1 MRPAKSACA
10 SCRRRPACSAAG
22 RPSTAPTRAHAGSRS
37 RRRSKRSSAR
47 SCSSAS
53 NRSPTGAQAKADR
66 LSHVAHR
73 VTLIP
78 GDGIGPEVAAATK
91 LVLDAADV
99 GIEWIERAAGS
110 TALESHGDLLPD
122 ETLDSIRDARVA
134 IKGPITTPVGTGFRS
149 VNVALRQELDLFAAV
164 RPARAL
170 PGVKIRHPSVNLVVV
185 RENTEDLY
193 QGIEYERGEPAT
205 ASLRD
210 ELRALGGHEIPTDA
224 GVTIKPISV
233 TGTQRIVRFAFEYAR
248 RNRRRKV
255 TVGHKANVMR
265 FSDGIFL
272 ETARAVA
279 SDFADVPWE
288 EVQIDRLSSRLAKDP
303 GMFDVLLLPN
313 LYGDIVSDLCAG
325 LVGGLGLIP
334 GANIGWEYAVFEA
347 VHGSAP
353 DIAGQ
358 GKADPIAMILS
369 GAMLLRHLGEVPAAE
384 NVEWAVDEVLR
395 QGRVRTPDLG
405 GGSSTMQVAEEIA
418 VTVSA
423 WEHGPS

>member
-1 MRPAKSACA
+1 MR
-10 SCRRRPACSAAG
+10 
-22 RPSTAPTRAHAGSRS
+22 
-37 RRRSKRSSAR
+37 
-47 SCSSAS
+47 
-53 NRSPTGAQAKADR
+53 
-66 LSHVAHR
+66 HR

-78 GDGIGPEVAAATK
+78 GDGIGPEVATVTR
-91 LVLDAADV
+91 LVLEAADV
-99 GIEWIERAAGS
+99 GIEWVERSAGS
-110 TALESHGDLLPD
+110 SALETHGDLLPR
-122 ETLDSIRDARVA
+122 ETLDAIREARVA

-170 PGVKIRHPSVNLVVV
+170 PGVPIRHPSVDLVVV

-205 ASLRD
+205 AALRE
-210 ELRALGGHEIPTDA
+210 ELRALGGYEIPADA

-233 TGTQRIVRFAFEYAR
+233 SGTRRIVRFAFEYAR
-248 RNRRRKV
+248 ANRRRKV

-272 ETARAVA
+272 ETARAHA
-279 SDFADVPWE
+279 PEFADVPWE
-288 EVQIDRLSSRLAKDP
+288 EVQIDHLSSRLAKDP

-369 GAMLLRHLGEVPAAE
+369 GAMLLRHLGELAAAE

-395 QGRVRTPDLG
+395 HGRVRTPDLG
-405 GGSSTMQVAEEIA
+405 GSSTTMQVAEEIA
-418 VTVSA
+418 VTVST